1 MTLFFNFMIMNND
14 TYNTEDILKLF
25 KNKYKN
31 NEFRGNTVELQNIH
45 FICDKDYII
54 REPNYDY
61 ANKEIEWY
69 KSESLNVNDIPGKT
83 PKIWKLVSTP
93 NGYINSNYGWCI
105 FSEENGNQYG
115 YCLKSLLR
123 NNLTRQAVMI
133 YTRPQMQTDWNKNGM
148 MDFMCTHYV
157 HCFLNEIQH
166 PDNNIEVYE
175 LKYIVY
181 QRSCDAVFGFN
192 NDLHW
197 HKYVY
202 DKLYDDLITN
212 GIPMSE
218 HKPYIEYNCGSL
230 HVYDR
235 HYNYIK

>member
-1 MTLFFNFMIMNND
+1 MIMN

-31 NEFRGNTVELQNIH
+31 DEFRGNTVELQNIH
-45 FICDKDYII
+45 FICDKDYIV

-61 ANKEIEWY
+61 AKREIEWY
-69 KSESLNVNDIPGKT
+69 ESQSLNVNDIPGGAPT
-83 PKIWKLVSTP
+83 IWKQVATSL
-93 NGYINSNYGWCI
+93 GYINSNYGWCI
-105 FSEENGNQYG
+105 FGEDNGKQYEH
-115 YCLKSLLR
+115 CLKSLLKDHM
-123 NNLTRQAVMI
+123 TRQAVMI
-133 YTRPQMQTDWNKNGM
+133 YTRPQMQTDWNKNEM
-148 MDFMCTHYV
+148 HDFMCTHYV
-157 HCFLNEIQH
+157 HCFLNEVQH
-166 PDNNIEVYE
+166 PENNVEVYE

-192 NDLHW
+192 NDFQW

-202 DKLYDDLITN
+202 DKLYNDLIES

-218 HKPYIEYNCGSL
+218 NKPFIEYNCGSL

-235 HYNYIK
+235 HFKHLEN

>member
-1 MTLFFNFMIMNND
+1 MIMN

-31 NEFRGNTVELQNIH
+31 VEFRGNTVELQNIH
-45 FICDKDYII
+45 FICDKDYIV

-61 ANKEIEWY
+61 AKREIEWY
-69 KSESLNVNDIPGKT
+69 ESQSLNVNDIPGGAPT
-83 PKIWKLVSTP
+83 IWKQVATSL
-93 NGYINSNYGWCI
+93 GYINSNYGWCI
-105 FSEENGNQYG
+105 FGEDNGKQYEH
-115 YCLKSLLR
+115 CLKSLLKDHM
-123 NNLTRQAVMI
+123 TRQAVMI

-148 MDFMCTHYV
+148 HDFMCTHYV
-157 HCFLNEIQH
+157 HCFLNEVQH
-166 PDNNIEVYE
+166 PENNVEVYE

-192 NDLHW
+192 NDFQW

-202 DKLYDDLITN
+202 DKLYNDLIDA

-218 HKPYIEYNCGSL
+218 NKPFIEYNCGSL

-235 HYNYIK
+235 HFKHLEN

>member
-1 MTLFFNFMIMNND
+1 MNND

-31 NEFRGNTVELQNIH
+31 DEFRGNTVELQNIH
-45 FICDKDYII
+45 FVCDKDYII

-61 ANKEIEWY
+61 VKREIEWY
-69 KSESLNVNDIPGKT
+69 ESQSLNVNDIPGGAPT
-83 PKIWKLVSTP
+83 IWKQDATSL
-93 NGYINSNYGWCI
+93 GYINSNYGWCI
-105 FSEENGNQYG
+105 FSKDNGNQYEC
-115 YCLKSLLR
+115 CLKSLLR
-123 NNLTRQAVMI
+123 NYLTRQAVMI

-148 MDFMCTHYV
+148 HDFMCTHYV
-157 HCFLNEIQH
+157 QCFLNEVQH
-166 PDNNIEVYE
+166 PENNVEVYE

-192 NDLHW
+192 NDFQW

-202 DKLYDDLITN
+202 DKLYNDLIEA

-218 HKPYIEYNCGSL
+218 NKPFIEYNCGSL

-235 HYNYIK
+235 HFKHLEN

>member
-1 MTLFFNFMIMNND
+1 MIMN

-31 NEFRGNTVELQNIH
+31 DEFRGNTVELQNIH
-45 FICDKDYII
+45 FICDKDYIV

-61 ANKEIEWY
+61 AKREIEWY
-69 KSESLNVNDIPGKT
+69 ESQSLNVNDIPGGAPT
-83 PKIWKLVSTP
+83 IWKQVATSL
-93 NGYINSNYGWCI
+93 GYINSNYGWCI
-105 FSEENGNQYG
+105 FGEYNGKQYEH
-115 YCLKSLLR
+115 CLKSLLKDHM
-123 NNLTRQAVMI
+123 TRQAVMI
-133 YTRPQMQTDWNKNGM
+133 YTRPQMQTDWNKNEM
-148 MDFMCTHYV
+148 HDFMCTHYV
-157 HCFLNEIQH
+157 HCFLNEVQH
-166 PDNNIEVYE
+166 PENNVEVYE

-192 NDLHW
+192 NDFQW

-202 DKLYDDLITN
+202 DKLYNDLIEA

-218 HKPYIEYNCGSL
+218 NKPFIEYNCGSL

-235 HYNYIK
+235 HFKHLENSFK

>member
-1 MTLFFNFMIMNND
+1 MIMN

-31 NEFRGNTVELQNIH
+31 DEFRGNTVELQNIH
-45 FICDKDYII
+45 FICDKDYIV

-61 ANKEIEWY
+61 AKREIEWY
-69 KSESLNVNDIPGKT
+69 ESQSLNVNDIPGGAPT
-83 PKIWKLVSTP
+83 IWKQVATSL
-93 NGYINSNYGWCI
+93 GYINSNYGWCI
-105 FSEENGNQYG
+105 FGEDNGKQYEH
-115 YCLKSLLR
+115 CLKSLLKDHM
-123 NNLTRQAVMI
+123 TRQAVMI
-133 YTRPQMQTDWNKNGM
+133 YTRPQMQTDWNKNEM
-148 MDFMCTHYV
+148 HDFMCTHYV
-157 HCFLNEIQH
+157 HCFLNEVQH
-166 PDNNIEVYE
+166 PENNVEVYE

-192 NDLHW
+192 NDFQW

-202 DKLYDDLITN
+202 DKLYNDLIDA

-218 HKPYIEYNCGSL
+218 NKPFIEYNCGSL

-235 HYNYIK
+235 HFKHLEN

>member
-1 MTLFFNFMIMNND
+1 MIMN

-31 NEFRGNTVELQNIH
+31 DEFRGNTVELQNIH
-45 FICDKDYII
+45 FICDKDYIV

-61 ANKEIEWY
+61 AKREIEWY
-69 KSESLNVNDIPGKT
+69 ESQSLNVNDIPGGAPT
-83 PKIWKLVSTP
+83 IWKQVATSL
-93 NGYINSNYGWCI
+93 GYINSNYGWCI
-105 FSEENGNQYG
+105 FGEYNGKQYEH
-115 YCLKSLLR
+115 CLKSLLKDHM
-123 NNLTRQAVMI
+123 TRQAVMI
-133 YTRPQMQTDWNKNGM
+133 YTRPQMQTDWNKNEM
-148 MDFMCTHYV
+148 HDFMCTHYV
-157 HCFLNEIQH
+157 HCFLNEVQH
-166 PDNNIEVYE
+166 PDNNVEVYE

-192 NDLHW
+192 NDFQW

-202 DKLYDDLITN
+202 DKLYNDLIEA

-218 HKPYIEYNCGSL
+218 NKPFIEYNCGSL

-235 HYNYIK
+235 HFKHLEN

>member
-1 MTLFFNFMIMNND
+1 MIMN

-31 NEFRGNTVELQNIH
+31 CEFRGNTVELQNIH
-45 FICDKDYII
+45 FICDKDYIV

-61 ANKEIEWY
+61 AKREIEWY
-69 KSESLNVNDIPGKT
+69 ESQSLNVNDIPGGAPT
-83 PKIWKLVSTP
+83 IWKQVATSL
-93 NGYINSNYGWCI
+93 GYINSNYGWCI
-105 FSEENGNQYG
+105 FGEDNGKQYEH
-115 YCLKSLLR
+115 CLKSLLKDHM
-123 NNLTRQAVMI
+123 TRQAVMI
-133 YTRPQMQTDWNKNGM
+133 YTRPQMQTDWNKNEM
-148 MDFMCTHYV
+148 HDFMCTHYV
-157 HCFLNEIQH
+157 HCFLNEVQH
-166 PDNNIEVYE
+166 PENNVEVYE

-192 NDLHW
+192 NDFQW

-202 DKLYDDLITN
+202 DKLYNDLIEA

-218 HKPYIEYNCGSL
+218 NKPFIEYNCGSL

-235 HYNYIK
+235 HFKHLEN

>member
-1 MTLFFNFMIMNND
+1 MIMN

-31 NEFRGNTVELQNIH
+31 DEFRGNTVELQNIH
-45 FICDKDYII
+45 FICDKDYIV

-61 ANKEIEWY
+61 AKREIEWY
-69 KSESLNVNDIPGKT
+69 ESQSLNVNDIPEGAPT
-83 PKIWKLVSTP
+83 IWKQVATSL
-93 NGYINSNYGWCI
+93 GYINSNYGWCI
-105 FSEENGNQYG
+105 FGEDNGKQYEH
-115 YCLKSLLR
+115 CLKSLLKDHM
-123 NNLTRQAVMI
+123 TRQAVMI
-133 YTRPQMQTDWNKNGM
+133 YTRPQMQTDWNKNEM
-148 MDFMCTHYV
+148 HDFMCTHYV
-157 HCFLNEIQH
+157 HCFLNEVQH
-166 PDNNIEVYE
+166 PENNVEVYE

-192 NDLHW
+192 NDFQW

-202 DKLYDDLITN
+202 DKLYNDLIDA

-218 HKPYIEYNCGSL
+218 NKPFIEYNCGSL

-235 HYNYIK
+235 HFKHLEN

>member
-1 MTLFFNFMIMNND
+1 MIMN

-31 NEFRGNTVELQNIH
+31 DEFRGNTVELQNIH
-45 FICDKDYII
+45 FICDKDYIV

-61 ANKEIEWY
+61 AKREIEWY
-69 KSESLNVNDIPGKT
+69 ESQSLNVNDIPEGAPT
-83 PKIWKLVSTP
+83 IWKQVATSL
-93 NGYINSNYGWCI
+93 GYINSNYGWCI
-105 FSEENGNQYG
+105 FGEDNGKQYEH
-115 YCLKSLLR
+115 CLKSLLKDHM
-123 NNLTRQAVMI
+123 TRQAVMI

-148 MDFMCTHYV
+148 HDFMCTHYV
-157 HCFLNEIQH
+157 HCFLNEVQH
-166 PDNNIEVYE
+166 PENNVEVYE

-192 NDLHW
+192 NDFQW

-202 DKLYDDLITN
+202 DKLYNDLIDA

-218 HKPYIEYNCGSL
+218 NKPFIEYNCGSL

-235 HYNYIK
+235 HFKHLEN

>member
-1 MTLFFNFMIMNND
+1 MIMN

-31 NEFRGNTVELQNIH
+31 DEFRGNTVELQNIH
-45 FICDKDYII
+45 FICDKDYIV

-61 ANKEIEWY
+61 AKREIEWY
-69 KSESLNVNDIPGKT
+69 ESQSLNVNDIPGGAPT
-83 PKIWKLVSTP
+83 IWKQVATSL
-93 NGYINSNYGWCI
+93 GYINSNYGWCI
-105 FSEENGNQYG
+105 FGEDNGKQYEH
-115 YCLKSLLR
+115 CLKSLLKDHM
-123 NNLTRQAVMI
+123 TRQAVMI

-148 MDFMCTHYV
+148 HDFMCTHYV
-157 HCFLNEIQH
+157 HCFLNEVQH
-166 PDNNIEVYE
+166 PENNVEVYE

-192 NDLHW
+192 NDFQW

-202 DKLYDDLITN
+202 DKLYNDLIDA

-218 HKPYIEYNCGSL
+218 NKPFIEYNCGSL

-235 HYNYIK
+235 HFKHLEN

>member
-1 MTLFFNFMIMNND
+1 MN
-14 TYNTEDILKLF
+14 TYNPEDILKLF

-31 NEFRGNTVELQNIH
+31 VEFRGNTVELQNIH
-45 FICDKDYII
+45 FICDKDYIV

-61 ANKEIEWY
+61 AKREIEWY
-69 KSESLNVNDIPGKT
+69 ESQSLNVNDIPGGAPT
-83 PKIWKLVSTP
+83 IWKQVATSL
-93 NGYINSNYGWCI
+93 GYINSNYGWCI
-105 FSEENGNQYG
+105 FGEDNGKQYEH
-115 YCLKSLLR
+115 CLKSLLKDHM
-123 NNLTRQAVMI
+123 TRQAVMI

-148 MDFMCTHYV
+148 HDFMCTHYV
-157 HCFLNEIQH
+157 HCFLNEVQH
-166 PDNNIEVYE
+166 PENNVEVYE

-192 NDLHW
+192 NDFQW

-202 DKLYDDLITN
+202 DKLYNDLIEA

-218 HKPYIEYNCGSL
+218 NKPFIEYNCGSL

-235 HYNYIK
+235 HFKHLEN

>member
-1 MTLFFNFMIMNND
+1 MIMN

-31 NEFRGNTVELQNIH
+31 DEFRGNTVELQNIH
-45 FICDKDYII
+45 FICDKDYIV

-61 ANKEIEWY
+61 AKREIEWY
-69 KSESLNVNDIPGKT
+69 ESQSLNVNDIPGDT
-83 PKIWKLVSTP
+83 PKIWKQVATSL
-93 NGYINSNYGWCI
+93 GYINSNYGWCI
-105 FSEENGNQYG
+105 FGEDNGKQYEH
-115 YCLKSLLR
+115 CLKSLLKDHM
-123 NNLTRQAVMI
+123 TRQAVMI
-133 YTRPQMQTDWNKNGM
+133 YTRPQMQTDWNKNEM
-148 MDFMCTHYV
+148 HDFMCTHYV
-157 HCFLNEIQH
+157 HCFLNEVQH
-166 PDNNIEVYE
+166 PENNVEVYE

-192 NDLHW
+192 NDFQW

-202 DKLYDDLITN
+202 DKLYNDLIEA

-218 HKPYIEYNCGSL
+218 NKPFIEYNCGSL

-235 HYNYIK
+235 HFKHLEN

>member
-1 MTLFFNFMIMNND
+1 MN

-31 NEFRGNTVELQNIH
+31 VEFRGNTVELQNIH
-45 FICDKDYII
+45 FICDKDYIV

-61 ANKEIEWY
+61 AKREIEWY
-69 KSESLNVNDIPGKT
+69 ESQSLNVNDIPEGAPT
-83 PKIWKLVSTP
+83 IWKQVATSL
-93 NGYINSNYGWCI
+93 GYINSNYGWCI
-105 FSEENGNQYG
+105 FGEDNGKQYEH
-115 YCLKSLLR
+115 CLKSLLKDHM
-123 NNLTRQAVMI
+123 TRQAVMI

-148 MDFMCTHYV
+148 HDFMCTHYV
-157 HCFLNEIQH
+157 HCFLNEVQH
-166 PDNNIEVYE
+166 PENNVEVYE

-192 NDLHW
+192 NDFQW

-202 DKLYDDLITN
+202 DKLYNDLIDA

-218 HKPYIEYNCGSL
+218 NKPFIEYNCGSL

-235 HYNYIK
+235 HFKHLEN